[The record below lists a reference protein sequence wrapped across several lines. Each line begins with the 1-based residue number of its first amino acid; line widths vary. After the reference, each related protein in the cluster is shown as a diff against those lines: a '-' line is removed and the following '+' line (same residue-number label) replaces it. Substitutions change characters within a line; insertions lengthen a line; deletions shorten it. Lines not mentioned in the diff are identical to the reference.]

1 MAKYGDQNYK
11 EADFIDHE
19 RIESILEKTQNASD
33 ETIDR
38 IIEKAKLR
46 NGIDLEEVAVLLQA
60 HTQDQMS
67 KIYSLAS
74 EIKQS
79 IYGNRVVLF
88 APLYVSNF
96 CVNNCLYCGYKRENG
111 FARRKLSEDEIRAE
125 VRILEKMGHK
135 RLALEAGEDPV
146 NCDIDY
152 IINTLRIIYDEA
164 SEKSNIRRV
173 NVNIAS
179 TTVENYRKLKEASIG
194 TYILFQE
201 TYHKP
206 TYLEMHPK
214 SLKGNYE
221 YHLTAFDRAMQGGVD
236 DVGAGVLFGLSDH
249 RFEVLA
255 LMLHNQ
261 HLEEN
266 YGVGFHTISVP
277 RIKKAEGMDLTDFN
291 HIIDDETFKKIVAIL
306 RIAVPYTGIIL
317 STRETQEIRSE
328 LIHYGVSQLSA
339 GSCTGVGGYKEN
351 EEGLTEVAQFKVSD
365 ERSPLEVIKSLIE
378 AGFIPSYCT
387 SCYRMGR
394 TGDRFMALAKSG
406 QIQHVCQPNALMT
419 LKEYALDFGDQAL
432 NEQVDA
438 FIEKEV
444 LKIADENTKGIVVKG
459 LQDLTEGVRDIFL

>member
-1 MAKYGDQNYK
+1 MAKYDDHNYK
-11 EADFIDHE
+11 EANFIEHE
-19 RIESILEKTQNASD
+19 LIESILEKTQNASD
-33 ETIDR
+33 ETIDK

-60 HTQDQMS
+60 HTPEQMA
-67 KIYSLAS
+67 KIYNLAS

-96 CVNNCLYCGYKRENG
+96 CVNNCVYCGYKRENG
-111 FARRKLSEDEIRAE
+111 FARRKLNEEEIRAE

-152 IINTLRIIYDEA
+152 IIDTLRIIYDEA
-164 SEKSNIRRV
+164 TEKSHIRRV

-179 TTVENYRKLKEASIG
+179 TTVENYRKLKDASIG

-236 DVGAGVLFGLSDH
+236 DVGAGVLFGLADH
-249 RFEVLA
+249 RFEVLS
-255 LMLHNQ
+255 LMLHNK
-261 HLEEN
+261 HLEDN

-351 EEGLTEVAQFKVSD
+351 EDGVQEVAQFKVSD
-365 ERSPLEVIKSLIE
+365 ERSPLEVIKGLIE
-378 AGFIPSYCT
+378 DGFIPSYCT

-419 LKEYALDFGDQAL
+419 LKEYALDFGDKAL

-438 FIEKEV
+438 FIAKEV
-444 LKIADENTKGIVVKG
+444 VKIADERTKGIVVKG
-459 LQDLTEGVRDIFL
+459 LQDLSEGVRDIFL

>member
-1 MAKYGDQNYK
+1 MAKYGDHNFK
-11 EADFIDHE
+11 EANFIDHDK
-19 RIESILEKTQNASD
+19 IMSILDDTKIVQDVE
-33 ETIDR
+33 IDL
-38 IIEKAKLR
+38 IIEKAKKKQGLDLR
-46 NGIDLEEVAVLLQA
+46 DVAVLLQA
-60 HTQDQMS
+60 HTPEQLT
-67 KIYSLAS
+67 KIYGLAS
-74 EIKQS
+74 DIKKS

-96 CVNNCLYCGYKRENG
+96 CVNNCVYCGYKRDND
-111 FARRKLSEDEIRAE
+111 FSRRRLSEPEIREE
-125 VRILEKMGHK
+125 VRILERMGHK

-152 IINTLRIIYDEA
+152 IIDTLRIIYDEA

-179 TTVENYRKLKEASIG
+179 TTIDNYRKLKEAQIG

-201 TYHKP
+201 TYYKP

-221 YHLTAFDRAMQGGVD
+221 YHLTAFDRAMQAGVD

-255 LMLHNQ
+255 LMMHNQ
-261 HLEEN
+261 HLEDN

-277 RIKKAEGMDLTDFN
+277 RIKKAEGMDLTDFGY
-291 HIIDDETFKKIVAIL
+291 ILDDETFKKVVAIL
-306 RIAVPYTGIIL
+306 RIAVPYTGLIL
-317 STRETQEIRSE
+317 STRETKEIRSE
-328 LIHYGVSQLSA
+328 LLHHGVSQLSA

-351 EEGLTEVAQFKVSD
+351 ETGLKEVAQFKVSD
-365 ERSPLEVIKSLIE
+365 ERSPMEVIKGLIDD
-378 AGFIPSYCT
+378 GFIPSYCT

-394 TGDRFMALAKSG
+394 TGDRFMRLAKSG

-419 LKEYALDFGDQAL
+419 LKEYALDFGDKAL
-432 NEQVDA
+432 NVQVDD
-438 FIEKEV
+438 FIENQLSQIE
-444 LKIADENTKGIVVKG
+444 DEKTKDLVSEG
-459 LQDLTEGVRDIFL
+459 LIKLNAGTRDIFL